1 MNKRVNS
8 RVLVPLGVAV
18 AAALVAAVMAFGG
31 GDDDAAAAPKNDPTN
46 ESATP
51 GSGRASDP
59 NLALGKADAPV
70 TMVMYTEFQCPYCGK
85 FARDTQPELIERFV
99 DDGTLRMEWRDL
111 PYLGAESTIAAKAGR
126 AAAAQE
132 RFWDFQEAMFADQPA
147 PNSGAFTK
155 DSLAAVADGLG
166 LDVARFRE
174 DMASSE
180 AMSAVQADID
190 EGVGLGITGTPAFL
204 INGQLVVGAQ
214 PTEVFADA
222 IEQAAAP

>member
-18 AAALVAAVMAFGG
+18 AAALVAAVAAFGG
-31 GDDDAAAAPKNDPTN
+31 GGDGASAAPKINPTN
-46 ESATP
+46 QSANA
-51 GSGRASDP
+51 GSEASDP
-59 NLALGKADAPV
+59 NLVMGATDAPV
-70 TMVMYTEFQCPYCGK
+70 VMVMYTEFQCPYCGK
-85 FARDTQPELIERFV
+85 FARETQPELIERFV

-132 RFWDFQEAMFADQPA
+132 RFWEFQEAMFADQPA

-155 DSLAAVADGLG
+155 DSLAAVADELG

-190 EGVGLGITGTPAFL
+190 EGVSLGITGTPAFL
-204 INGQLVVGAQ
+204 INGQLIVGAQ
-214 PTEVFADA
+214 PTEVFVDV
-222 IEQAAAP
+222 IEQAAAA